1 MKNQFTIKHLRGTKS
16 IPSQREM
23 NWATLWSIAW
33 FSHNIIQYNLI
44 ITFNFVVGL
53 VGLVF
58 LKIYSHDF
66 GIQKK
71 FRSEFETVIKVA
83 EIQSTVEPGQAM
95 FLIINERFDECYIQ
109 FYVQL

>member
-1 MKNQFTIKHLRGTKS
+1 MKNQFIIKNLRGTKS

-33 FSHNIIQYNLI
+33 FSHNIIQYTLI

-66 GIQKK
+66 EIN
-71 FRSEFETVIKVA
+71 FEVSSK
-83 EIQSTVEPGQAM
+83 
-95 FLIINERFDECYIQ
+95 
-109 FYVQL
+109 QLSR